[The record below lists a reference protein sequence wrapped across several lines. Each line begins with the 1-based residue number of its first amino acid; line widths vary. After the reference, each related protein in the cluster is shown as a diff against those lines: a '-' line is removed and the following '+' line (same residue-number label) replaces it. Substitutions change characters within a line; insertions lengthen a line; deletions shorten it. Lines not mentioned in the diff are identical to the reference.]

1 MRNKIVY
8 CLYPSFIV
16 IMSIMIS
23 KYNHK
28 GLSWIDLESP
38 KEEEITYIFEEYTIP
53 LYIKED
59 IMAAHN
65 EDIIRLDHD
74 FIFAYLNFDN
84 IGNETKN
91 QKVIF
96 IICDN
101 YIITIHD
108 NPIKALT
115 EFLKEMELDTFKNE
129 KFNIN
134 NNKLLFSY
142 LMKSLFVNS
151 HKQII
156 KNEIIIN
163 NFDSILINKNKKIK
177 KLKITLFALLGI
189 TIIISIYA
197 ISLI

>member
-1 MRNKIVY
+1 
-8 CLYPSFIV
+8 
-16 IMSIMIS
+16 MIS
-23 KYNHK
+23 KYSHK

-53 LYIKED
+53 IYIKED
-59 IMAAHN
+59 ILSGN
-65 EDIIRLDHD
+65 KDDIIRLDHD
-74 FIFAYLNFDN
+74 FIFAYLNFFNDSLSPH
-84 IGNETKN
+84 GNE
-91 QKVIF
+91 KVIF

-115 EFLKEMELDTFKNE
+115 LFLKEIELDTFKNE

-156 KNEIIIN
+156 QNEIIIN

-189 TIIISIYA
+189 TILISIYA